1 MELLIDGRAH
11 NSHLLKDVN
20 SLKQWLLAA
29 AWQAKMTVF
38 GEPQVYHTSY
48 PLRPP
53 LKDSG
58 LSGIVF
64 LGESNITVH
73 TYPESPHASIN
84 LYTCKD
90 MDPPEMLVEFV
101 KRTMVM
107 SPGQAFCFQR
117 GVDLDTGEPQETKL
131 LWSITWPSESHIEL
145 H

>member
-11 NSHLLKDVN
+11 NSHFLKDVE
-20 SLKQWLLAA
+20 SLKQWLLRAA
-29 AWQAKMTVF
+29 EEAKMTVF
-38 GEPQVYHTSY
+38 GEPQVYHTSF

-73 TYPESPHASIN
+73 TYPEFKWVSIN

-90 MDPPEMLVEFV
+90 IDPPEELLVFI
-101 KRTMVM
+101 KKSMVL
-107 SPGQAFCFQR
+107 SFYQAFCFQR

-131 LWSITWPSESHIEL
+131 LWSITEGS
-145 H
+145 